1 MLNIKLNP
9 FLSCSLNNLF
19 LSETLPIV
27 NFCGWI
33 KTALEYFRQHYPN
46 AMKALSSSLCP
57 RRSRQ
62 STRNNVID
70 SNWWNKWNLTEEK
83 EWLLWTR
90 RWWWW
95 WYYPANWMVLYLWEI
110 NLQGNSLAYLNL
122 PNNLV
127 PLTLSLPVDGRRC
140 FCAKN
145 QKRSRLG

>member
-46 AMKALSSSLCP
+46 AMMALSSLCP

-70 SNWWNKWNLTEEK
+70 SNWWNKWNLTEE
-83 EWLLWTR
+83 EECLLWTR
-90 RWWWW
+90 RWWWWW
-95 WYYPANWMVLYLWEI
+95 WYYPANWMVLYVWEI
-110 NLQGNSLAYLNL
+110 NLQEPSLAYLNL

-145 QKRSRLG
+145 QKRSQLG